1 MRPGDD
7 LIKPGGLGVK
17 IGLIIAAAISV
28 ATTAAYAQQRTPNP
42 QKVEACRKLAMDRG
56 FTFDR
61 ATNKGAVKARD
72 FVQGCMRGT
81 QR

>member
-1 MRPGDD
+1 M
-7 LIKPGGLGVK
+7 K
-17 IGLIIAAAISV
+17 IGLIIAAAIGV
-28 ATTAAYAQQRTPNP
+28 ATDVAYAQQRTPNP
-42 QKVEACRKLAMDRG
+42 QKLEACRRLAMDRG

-61 ATNKGAVKARD
+61 GSNKGAVKAKD